1 MLKFEKGTLKG
12 FAAGTLLTVLTLGT
26 ILPSSAAT
34 MKEIK
39 VAMGGIKIYVDGNL
53 KKPTD
58 VNGNVVEPMI
68 YDGTTYLPVR
78 ALTGMLTDKEVAWDQ
93 QSQTVYI
100 GQRPDAGVQSVPI
113 DEVEPYKIWNYYVS
127 TGKDAQFTVLGET
140 YSPFNKI
147 TFPNGTLNYRE
158 NDLTYKLDSGYD
170 SICGKFIIPFND
182 LGNEGQSTLQFYNVD
197 QYGEETLIKEYSAK
211 AGDAA
216 IDVDVNLQG
225 CNFLRIKAKNNGKGN
240 GCILYDVTLT
250 TAK

>member
-1 MLKFEKGTLKG
+1 MMKFEKGTLKG
-12 FAAGTLLTVLTLGT
+12 FAAGTLVTVLTLGT

-100 GQRPDAGVQSVPI
+100 GQRPDVGVKSVPI
-113 DEVEPYKIWNYYVS
+113 DELEIYQNNPSYNAVS
-127 TGKDAQFTVLGET
+127 GVYTGKDAQFTVMGET
-140 YSPFNKI
+140 YSPFNRI
-147 TFPNGTLNYRE
+147 V
-158 NDLTYKLDSGYD
+158 LTSNSSQVYKLDSNYD
-170 SICGKFIIPFND
+170 SIHGKFIIPFHD
-182 LGNEGQSTLQFYNVD
+182 LGNDSSATLQFYNVD
-197 QYGEETLIKEYSAK
+197 QYGEETLIKEYDAK
-211 AGDAA
+211 AGDPV

-225 CNFLRIKAKNNGKGN
+225 CNFLKIKMEHWRKDNTPAF
-240 GCILYDVTLT
+240 YDVTLT

>member
-1 MLKFEKGTLKG
+1 MMKFEKGTLKG
-12 FAAGTLLTVLTLGT
+12 FAAGTLVTVLTLGT

-93 QSQTVYI
+93 ESQTVYI
-100 GQRPDAGVQSVPI
+100 GQRPDVGVKSVPI
-113 DEVEPYKIWNYYVS
+113 DEVEMYQNNIAYNAVS
-127 TGKDAQFTVLGET
+127 GVYTGKAAQFTVLGDT
-140 YSPFNKI
+140 YSPFNRMSLM
-147 TFPNGTLNYRE
+147 GSDYYV
-158 NDLTYKLDSGYD
+158 YKLDSNYD
-170 SICGKFIIPFND
+170 SIHGKFIIPFD
-182 LGNEGQSTLQFYNVD
+182 RLGTYGESTLQFYNVD

-225 CNFLRIKAKNNGKGN
+225 CNFLKIRLGEDRDRCAF
-240 GCILYDVTLT
+240 YDVTLT

>member
-1 MLKFEKGTLKG
+1 MMKFEKGTLKG
-12 FAAGTLLTVLTLGT
+12 FVAGTLVTVLTLGT

-93 QSQTVYI
+93 ESQTVYI
-100 GQRPDAGVQSVPI
+100 GQRPDVGVKSVPI
-113 DEVEPYKIWNYYVS
+113 DELEAYDTHSNAYASSSLY
-127 TGKDAQFTVLGET
+127 TGKDAQFTVLGDT
-140 YSPFNKI
+140 YSPFNRMRLS
-147 TFPNGTLNYRE
+147 GMGYRV
-158 NDLTYKLDSGYD
+158 YKLDSNYD
-170 SICGKFIIPFND
+170 SIHGKFIIPFD
-182 LGNEGQSTLQFYNVD
+182 RLGTYAESTLQFYNVD
-197 QYGEETLIKEYSAK
+197 QYGEETLIKEYSTK

-225 CNFLRIKAKNNGKGN
+225 CNFLKIKGN
-240 GCILYDVTLT
+240 GDCYFAFYDVTLT

>member
-1 MLKFEKGTLKG
+1 MMKFEKGTLKG
-12 FAAGTLLTVLTLGT
+12 FAAGTLVTVLTLGT

-93 QSQTVYI
+93 ESQTVYI
-100 GQRPDAGVQSVPI
+100 GQRPDAGVKSVPI
-113 DEVEPYKIWNYYVS
+113 DELKAYDTYNNSGVVY
-127 TGKDAQFTVLGET
+127 TGKDAQFTVLGDT
-140 YSPFNKI
+140 YTAFNRI
-147 TFPNGTLNYRE
+147 TLDENGYHI
-158 NDLTYKLDSGYD
+158 YKLDSNYD
-170 SICGKFIIPFND
+170 SIHGKFIIPFDD
-182 LGNEGQSTLQFYNVD
+182 LGSTREATLQFYNVD
-197 QYGEETLIKEYSAK
+197 QYGEETLIKEYSTK
-211 AGDAA
+211 AGDPV

-225 CNFLRIKAKNNGKGN
+225 CNFLKIRGDAGSVPFAF
-240 GCILYDVTLT
+240 YDVTLT

>member
-39 VAMGGIKIYVDGNL
+39 VAMVGIKIYVDGNL

-100 GQRPDAGVQSVPI
+100 GQRPDAGVKSVPI
-113 DEVEPYKIWNYYVS
+113 DELKVYDGSSKTVY
-127 TGKDAQFTVLGET
+127 TGKDAQFTVLGDT
-140 YSPFNKI
+140 YSPFNRI
-147 TFPNGTLNYRE
+147 QMWEAYRV
-158 NDLTYKLDSGYD
+158 YKLDSNYD
-170 SICGKFIIPFND
+170 SIHGKFIIPFDN
-182 LGNEGQSTLQFYNVD
+182 LGSKAESTLQFYNVD
-197 QYGEETLIKEYSAK
+197 QYGEETLIKEYHTK
-211 AGDAA
+211 AGDPA

-225 CNFLRIKAKNNGKGN
+225 CNFLKIKGSGKTFAF
-240 GCILYDVTLT
+240 YDVTLT

>member
-93 QSQTVYI
+93 ESQTVYI
-100 GQRPDAGVQSVPI
+100 GQRPDVGVKSVPI
-113 DEVEPYKIWNYYVS
+113 DELEAYDTYSNGAVGAISSLY
-127 TGKDAQFTVLGET
+127 TGKDAQFTVLGDT
-140 YSPFNKI
+140 YSPFNRMSLR
-147 TFPNGTLNYRE
+147 GGGYRV
-158 NDLTYKLDSGYD
+158 YKLDSNYD
-170 SICGKFIIPFND
+170 SIHGKFIIPFDN
-182 LGNEGQSTLQFYNVD
+182 LGSTAESTLQFYNVD
-197 QYGEETLIKEYSAK
+197 QYGEETLIKEYHTK

-225 CNFLRIKAKNNGKGN
+225 CNFLKIKGYTGN
-240 GCILYDVTLT
+240 SAFAFYDVTLT

>member
-1 MLKFEKGTLKG
+1 MMKFEKGTLKG
-12 FAAGTLLTVLTLGT
+12 FAAGTLVTVLTLGT

-93 QSQTVYI
+93 ESQTVYI
-100 GQRPDAGVQSVPI
+100 GQRPDVGVKSVPI
-113 DEVEPYKIWNYYVS
+113 DEVEAYDTYSNGAVGAISSLY
-127 TGKDAQFTVLGET
+127 TGKDAQFTVLGDT
-140 YSPFNKI
+140 YSPFNRMSLR
-147 TFPNGTLNYRE
+147 GGGYRV
-158 NDLTYKLDSGYD
+158 YKLDSNYD
-170 SICGKFIIPFND
+170 SIHGKFILPFDN
-182 LGNEGQSTLQFYNVD
+182 LGSTAESTLQFYNVD
-197 QYGEETLIKEYSAK
+197 QYGEETLIKKYSTK
-211 AGDAA
+211 AGDPV

-225 CNFLRIKAKNNGKGN
+225 CNSLEIVGIGDTLAF
-240 GCILYDVTLT
+240 YDVTLT

>member
-1 MLKFEKGTLKG
+1 MMKFEKGTLKG
-12 FAAGTLLTVLTLGT
+12 FAAGTLVTVLTLGT

-93 QSQTVYI
+93 ESQTVYI
-100 GQRPDAGVQSVPI
+100 GQRPDVGVKSVPI
-113 DEVEPYKIWNYYVS
+113 DEVEMYQSNIAYNDVS
-127 TGKDAQFTVLGET
+127 GVYTGKAAQFTVLGDT
-140 YSPFNKI
+140 YSPFNQMSLMK
-147 TFPNGTLNYRE
+147 Y
-158 NDLTYKLDSGYD
+158 DYYVYKLDSNYD
-170 SICGKFIIPFND
+170 SIHGKFIIPFDN
-182 LGNEGQSTLQFYNVD
+182 LGSTAESTLQFYNVD
-197 QYGEETLIKEYSAK
+197 QYGEETLIKEYHTK

-225 CNFLRIKAKNNGKGN
+225 CNFLKICLGEDWDRCAF
-240 GCILYDVTLT
+240 YDVTLT

>member
-1 MLKFEKGTLKG
+1 MKRNRERIKDMAIGAL
-12 FAAGTLLTVLTLGT
+12 ATVLTLGT

-93 QSQTVYI
+93 ESQTVYI
-100 GQRPDAGVQSVPI
+100 GQRPDAGVKSVPI
-113 DEVEPYKIWNYYVS
+113 DELKAYDTYNNSGVVY
-127 TGKDAQFTVLGET
+127 TGKDAQFTVLGDT
-140 YSPFNKI
+140 YFPFNRI
-147 TFPNGTLNYRE
+147 ELVHWGQQ
-158 NDLTYKLDSGYD
+158 TYKLDSNYD
-170 SICGKFIIPFND
+170 SIHGKFIIPYDNVGSKAVSA
-182 LGNEGQSTLQFYNVD
+182 LRFYS
-197 QYGEETLIKEYSAK
+197 EKTLIKEYYAQ
-211 AGDAA
+211 AGDSA
-216 IDVDVNLQG
+216 IDVDINLQG
-225 CNFLRIKAKNNGKGN
+225 CNSLKIVGIGDTLAF
-240 GCILYDVTLT
+240 YEVTLT

>member
-1 MLKFEKGTLKG
+1 MPKFEKGTLKG

-100 GQRPDAGVQSVPI
+100 GQRPDVGVKSVPI
-113 DEVEPYKIWNYYVS
+113 DELEIYQSNLSYNDVS
-127 TGKDAQFTVLGET
+127 GVYTGKYAQFTVLGDT
-140 YSPFNKI
+140 YSPFNQMSLV
-147 TFPNGTLNYRE
+147 GSDYLV
-158 NDLTYKLDSGYD
+158 YKLDSNYD
-170 SICGKFIIPFND
+170 SIHGKFIIPFDN
-182 LGNEGQSTLQFYNVD
+182 LGSTAESTLQFYNVD
-197 QYGEETLIKEYSAK
+197 QYGEETLIKEYYTK

-225 CNFLRIKAKNNGKGN
+225 CNFLKICLGEDWDRCAF
-240 GCILYDVTLT
+240 YDVTLT

>member
-1 MLKFEKGTLKG
+1 MPKFEKGTLKG
-12 FAAGTLLTVLTLGT
+12 FAAGTLLTVLTLVT

-93 QSQTVYI
+93 ESQTVYI
-100 GQRPDAGVQSVPI
+100 GQRPDAGVKSVPI
-113 DEVEPYKIWNYYVS
+113 DELKAYDTYNNSGVVY
-127 TGKDAQFTVLGET
+127 TGKEAQFTVLGDT
-140 YSPFNKI
+140 YSPFNRMS
-147 TFPNGTLNYRE
+147 LMRSDYYV
-158 NDLTYKLDSGYD
+158 YKLDSNYD
-170 SICGKFIIPFND
+170 SIHGKFIIPYDNVGSKAVSALRFYSV
-182 LGNEGQSTLQFYNVD
+182 GQH
-197 QYGEETLIKEYSAK
+197 GETLIKEYYAQ
-211 AGDAA
+211 AGDSA

-225 CNFLRIKAKNNGKGN
+225 CNSLKIEGIGDTLAF
-240 GCILYDVTLT
+240 YDVTLT

>member
-12 FAAGTLLTVLTLGT
+12 FAAGTLVTVLTLGT

-93 QSQTVYI
+93 ESQTVYI
-100 GQRPDAGVQSVPI
+100 GQRPDVGVKSVPI
-113 DEVEPYKIWNYYVS
+113 DELEAYDTYSNGAVGAISSLY
-127 TGKDAQFTVLGET
+127 TGKDAQFTVLGDT
-140 YSPFNKI
+140 YSPFNRMSLR
-147 TFPNGTLNYRE
+147 GGGYRV
-158 NDLTYKLDSGYD
+158 YKLDSNYD
-170 SICGKFIIPFND
+170 SIHGKFIIPFDN
-182 LGNEGQSTLQFYNVD
+182 LGSTAESTLQFYNVD

-225 CNFLRIKAKNNGKGN
+225 CNFLKIKGKGDS
-240 GCILYDVTLT
+240 CAFYDVTLT

>member
-1 MLKFEKGTLKG
+1 MKRNRERIKDMAIGAL
-12 FAAGTLLTVLTLGT
+12 ATVLTLGT

-100 GQRPDAGVQSVPI
+100 GQRPDVGVKSVPI
-113 DEVEPYKIWNYYVS
+113 DELEAYDTHSNAYASSSLYI
-127 TGKDAQFTVLGET
+127 GKDAQFTVLGDT
-140 YSPFNKI
+140 YSPFNRMRLS
-147 TFPNGTLNYRE
+147 GMGYRV
-158 NDLTYKLDSGYD
+158 YKLDSNYD
-170 SICGKFIIPFND
+170 SIHGKFIIPFD
-182 LGNEGQSTLQFYNVD
+182 RLGTYAESTLQFYNVD

-225 CNFLRIKAKNNGKGN
+225 CNFLKIKGKGDS
-240 GCILYDVTLT
+240 CAFYDVTLT

>member
-1 MLKFEKGTLKG
+1 MMKFEKGTLKG
-12 FAAGTLLTVLTLGT
+12 FAAGTLVTVLTLGT

-100 GQRPDAGVQSVPI
+100 GQRPDVGVKSVPI
-113 DEVEPYKIWNYYVS
+113 DEVEAYDTYSNGAVGASSSLY
-127 TGKDAQFTVLGET
+127 TGKNAQFTVLGDT
-140 YSPFNKI
+140 YSPFNRMSLR
-147 TFPNGTLNYRE
+147 GGGYRV
-158 NDLTYKLDSGYD
+158 YKLDSNYD
-170 SICGKFIIPFND
+170 SIHGKFIIPFDN
-182 LGNEGQSTLQFYNVD
+182 LGSKAVSALRFYSVGQHET
-197 QYGEETLIKEYSAK
+197 TLIKEYYAQ
-211 AGDAA
+211 AGDPV

-225 CNFLRIKAKNNGKGN
+225 CNSLKIEGRGDTLAF
-240 GCILYDVTLT
+240 YDVTLT

>member
-1 MLKFEKGTLKG
+1 MMKFEKGTLKG
-12 FAAGTLLTVLTLGT
+12 FAAGTLVTVLTLGT

-93 QSQTVYI
+93 ESQTVYI
-100 GQRPDAGVQSVPI
+100 GQRPDVGVKSVPI
-113 DEVEPYKIWNYYVS
+113 DEVEMYDAFDNRIENSKQYLY
-127 TGKDAQFTVLGET
+127 TGKDAQFTVLGDT
-140 YSPFNKI
+140 YSPFNRMRLS
-147 TFPNGTLNYRE
+147 GMGYRV
-158 NDLTYKLDSGYD
+158 YKLDSNYD
-170 SICGKFIIPFND
+170 SIHGKFIIPFD
-182 LGNEGQSTLQFYNVD
+182 RLGTYAESTLQFYNVD
-197 QYGEETLIKEYSAK
+197 QYGEETLIKEYSTK

-225 CNFLRIKAKNNGKGN
+225 CNFLKICLGDENYECAF
-240 GCILYDVTLT
+240 YDVTLT

>member
-1 MLKFEKGTLKG
+1 M
-12 FAAGTLLTVLTLGT
+12 GT

-100 GQRPDAGVQSVPI
+100 GQRPDVGVKSVPI
-113 DEVEPYKIWNYYVS
+113 DELKIYQSNIAYNAVS
-127 TGKDAQFTVLGET
+127 GVYTGKYAQFTVLGDT
-140 YSPFNKI
+140 YSPFNQMR
-147 TFPNGTLNYRE
+147 LMESDYWV
-158 NDLTYKLDSGYD
+158 YKLDSNYD
-170 SICGKFIIPFND
+170 SIHGKFIIPFDN
-182 LGNEGQSTLQFYNVD
+182 LGSTAESTLQFYNVD
-197 QYGEETLIKEYSAK
+197 QYGEETLIKEYHTK

-225 CNFLRIKAKNNGKGN
+225 CNFLKIRGGAGN
-240 GCILYDVTLT
+240 CNSAFYDVTLT

>member
-1 MLKFEKGTLKG
+1 MMKFEKGTLKG
-12 FAAGTLLTVLTLGT
+12 FAAGTLVTVLTLGT

-100 GQRPDAGVQSVPI
+100 GQRPDVGVKSVPI
-113 DEVEPYKIWNYYVS
+113 DELEAYDTHSNAYASSSLY
-127 TGKDAQFTVLGET
+127 TGKDAQFTVLGDT
-140 YSPFNKI
+140 YSPFNRMRLS
-147 TFPNGTLNYRE
+147 GMGYRV
-158 NDLTYKLDSGYD
+158 YKLDSNYD
-170 SICGKFIIPFND
+170 SIHGKFIIPFD
-182 LGNEGQSTLQFYNVD
+182 RLGTYAESTLQFYNVD

-225 CNFLRIKAKNNGKGN
+225 CNFLKIKGKGDS
-240 GCILYDVTLT
+240 CAFYDVTLT

>member
-1 MLKFEKGTLKG
+1 MMKFEKGTLKG

-100 GQRPDAGVQSVPI
+100 GQRPDVGVKSVPI

-127 TGKDAQFTVLGET
+127 TGKDAQFTVLGDT
-140 YSPFNKI
+140 YSPFNRMRLS
-147 TFPNGTLNYRE
+147 GMGYRV
-158 NDLTYKLDSGYD
+158 YKLDSNYD
-170 SICGKFIIPFND
+170 SIHGKFIIPFDD
-182 LGNEGQSTLQFYNVD
+182 LGSTRESTLQFYNVD
-197 QYGEETLIKEYSAK
+197 QYGEETLIKEYHTK

>member
-1 MLKFEKGTLKG
+1 MPKFEKGTLKG

-100 GQRPDAGVQSVPI
+100 GQRPDAGVKSVPI
-113 DEVEPYKIWNYYVS
+113 DELKAYDTYNNSGVVY
-127 TGKDAQFTVLGET
+127 TGKDAQFTVLGDT
-140 YSPFNKI
+140 YFPFNRI
-147 TFPNGTLNYRE
+147 ELVHAGQQ
-158 NDLTYKLDSGYD
+158 TYKLDSNYD
-170 SICGKFIIPFND
+170 SIHGKFIIPYDNVGSKAASALRFYSV
-182 LGNEGQSTLQFYNVD
+182 GQH
-197 QYGEETLIKEYSAK
+197 GGETLIKEYYTQ
-211 AGDAA
+211 AGDPV
-216 IDVDVNLQG
+216 IDVDINLQG
-225 CNFLRIKAKNNGKGN
+225 CNSLRIKGIGDTLAF
-240 GCILYDVTLT
+240 YDVTLT

>member
-1 MLKFEKGTLKG
+1 MMKFEKGTLKG
-12 FAAGTLLTVLTLGT
+12 FAAGTLVTVLTLGT

-93 QSQTVYI
+93 ESQTVYI
-100 GQRPDAGVQSVPI
+100 GQRPDVGVKSVPI
-113 DEVEPYKIWNYYVS
+113 DELEAYDTHSNAYASSSLY
-127 TGKDAQFTVLGET
+127 TGKDAQFTVLGDT
-140 YSPFNKI
+140 YSPFNRMRLS
-147 TFPNGTLNYRE
+147 GMGYRV
-158 NDLTYKLDSGYD
+158 YKLDSNYD
-170 SICGKFIIPFND
+170 SIHGKFIIPFD
-182 LGNEGQSTLQFYNVD
+182 RLGTYAESTLQFYNVD

-225 CNFLRIKAKNNGKGN
+225 CNFLKIKGKGDS
-240 GCILYDVTLT
+240 CAFYDVTLT

>member
-1 MLKFEKGTLKG
+1 MMKFEKGTLKG
-12 FAAGTLLTVLTLGT
+12 FAAGTLVTVLTLGT

-93 QSQTVYI
+93 ESQTVYI
-100 GQRPDAGVQSVPI
+100 GQRPDAGVKSVPI
-113 DEVEPYKIWNYYVS
+113 DELEAYEENNRHWDAEQEVY
-127 TGKDAQFTVLGET
+127 TGEKAQFTVLGET
-140 YSPFNKI
+140 YSPFNRMQLYY
-147 TFPNGTLNYRE
+147 TGYRV
-158 NDLTYKLDSGYD
+158 YKLDSDYD
-170 SICGKFIIPFND
+170 SIHGKFIIPFDD
-182 LGNEGQSTLQFYNVD
+182 LGSTAESTLQFYNVD
-197 QYGEETLIKEYSAK
+197 QYGEETLIKEYHTK

-225 CNFLRIKAKNNGKGN
+225 CNFLKICLGEDWDRCAF
-240 GCILYDVTLT
+240 YDVTLT

>member
-1 MLKFEKGTLKG
+1 MMKFEKGPLKG
-12 FAAGTLLTVLTLGT
+12 FAAGTLVTVLTLGT

-100 GQRPDAGVQSVPI
+100 GQRPDVGVKSVPI
-113 DEVEPYKIWNYYVS
+113 DELEAYDTHSNAYASSSLY
-127 TGKDAQFTVLGET
+127 TGKDAQFTVLGDT
-140 YSPFNKI
+140 YSPFNRMRLS
-147 TFPNGTLNYRE
+147 GMGYRV
-158 NDLTYKLDSGYD
+158 YKLDSNYD
-170 SICGKFIIPFND
+170 SIHGKFIIPFD
-182 LGNEGQSTLQFYNVD
+182 RLGTYAESTLQFYNVD

-225 CNFLRIKAKNNGKGN
+225 CNFLKIKGKGDS
-240 GCILYDVTLT
+240 CAFYDVTLT

>member
-1 MLKFEKGTLKG
+1 MMKFEKGTLKG
-12 FAAGTLLTVLTLGT
+12 FAAGTLVTVLTLGT

-100 GQRPDAGVQSVPI
+100 GQRPGAVGASSSL
-113 DEVEPYKIWNYYVS
+113 Y
-127 TGKDAQFTVLGET
+127 TGKDAQFTVLGDT
-140 YSPFNKI
+140 YSPFNRM
-147 TFPNGTLNYRE
+147 FLRGGGYWV
-158 NDLTYKLDSGYD
+158 YKLDSNYD
-170 SICGKFIIPFND
+170 SIHGKFIIPFDN
-182 LGNEGQSTLQFYNVD
+182 LGSTAESTLQFYNVD
-197 QYGEETLIKEYSAK
+197 QYGEETLIKKYSTK
-211 AGDAA
+211 AGDPV

-225 CNFLRIKAKNNGKGN
+225 CNFLKIKGYTDNGAFAF
-240 GCILYDVTLT
+240 YDVTLT

>member
-1 MLKFEKGTLKG
+1 MMKFEKGTLKG
-12 FAAGTLLTVLTLGT
+12 FAAGTLVTVLTLGT

-93 QSQTVYI
+93 ESQTVYI
-100 GQRPDAGVQSVPI
+100 GQRPDVGVKSVPI
-113 DEVEPYKIWNYYVS
+113 DELEAYDTHSNAYASSSLY
-127 TGKDAQFTVLGET
+127 TGKDAQFTVLGDT
-140 YSPFNKI
+140 YSPFNRMRLS
-147 TFPNGTLNYRE
+147 GMGYRV
-158 NDLTYKLDSGYD
+158 YKLDSNYD
-170 SICGKFIIPFND
+170 SIHGKFIIPFD
-182 LGNEGQSTLQFYNVD
+182 RLGTYAESTLQFYNVD

-211 AGDAA
+211 AGDDA

-225 CNFLRIKAKNNGKGN
+225 CNFLKIKGKGDS
-240 GCILYDVTLT
+240 CAFYDVTLT

>member
-1 MLKFEKGTLKG
+1 MMKFEKGTLKG
-12 FAAGTLLTVLTLGT
+12 FAAGTLVTVLTLGT

-100 GQRPDAGVQSVPI
+100 GQRPDVGVKSVPI
-113 DEVEPYKIWNYYVS
+113 DELKAYDTYDSAVY
-127 TGKDAQFTVLGET
+127 TGKDAQFTVLGDT
-140 YSPFNKI
+140 YSPFNRMRLS
-147 TFPNGTLNYRE
+147 GMGYRV
-158 NDLTYKLDSGYD
+158 YKLDSNYD
-170 SICGKFIIPFND
+170 SIHGKFIIPFDN
-182 LGNEGQSTLQFYNVD
+182 LGSTRESTLQFYNVD
-197 QYGEETLIKEYSAK
+197 QYGEETLIKEYHTK

-225 CNFLRIKAKNNGKGN
+225 CNFLKIKGKGDS
-240 GCILYDVTLT
+240 CAFYDVTLT

>member
-1 MLKFEKGTLKG
+1 MMKFEKGTLKG
-12 FAAGTLLTVLTLGT
+12 FAAGTLVTVLTLGT

-93 QSQTVYI
+93 ESRTVYI
-100 GQRPDAGVQSVPI
+100 GQRPDVGVKSVPI
-113 DEVEPYKIWNYYVS
+113 DEVEAYDTYSNGAVGASSSLY
-127 TGKDAQFTVLGET
+127 TGKNAQFTVLGDT
-140 YSPFNKI
+140 YSPFNRMSLK
-147 TFPNGTLNYRE
+147 GGGYQV
-158 NDLTYKLDSGYD
+158 YKLDSNYD
-170 SICGKFIIPFND
+170 SIHGKFIIPFDN
-182 LGNEGQSTLQFYNVD
+182 LGSTAESTLQFYNVD

-225 CNFLRIKAKNNGKGN
+225 CNFLKIQGYTDNGAFAF
-240 GCILYDVTLT
+240 YDVTLT

>member
-12 FAAGTLLTVLTLGT
+12 FAAGTLVTVLTLGT

-93 QSQTVYI
+93 ESQTVYI
-100 GQRPDAGVQSVPI
+100 GQRPDAGVKSVPI
-113 DEVEPYKIWNYYVS
+113 DELEPYKTWEGKIY
-127 TGKDAQFTVLGET
+127 TGKDAQFTVLGEAHT
-140 YSPFNKI
+140 AFNRI
-147 TFPNGTLNYRE
+147 TLDENGYHI
-158 NDLTYKLDSGYD
+158 YKLDSNYD
-170 SICGKFIIPFND
+170 SIHGKFIIPFDD
-182 LGNEGQSTLQFYNVD
+182 LGSTREATLQFYNVD

-225 CNFLRIKAKNNGKGN
+225 CNFLKVKMKFSQPEYQARFYPAF
-240 GCILYDVTLT
+240 YDVTLT

>member
-1 MLKFEKGTLKG
+1 MMKFEKGTLKG
-12 FAAGTLLTVLTLGT
+12 FAAGTLVTVLTLGT

-100 GQRPDAGVQSVPI
+100 GQRPDVGVKSVPI
-113 DEVEPYKIWNYYVS
+113 DELEAYDDYDSYVS
-127 TGKDAQFTVLGET
+127 TGKDAQFTVLGDT
-140 YSPFNKI
+140 YSPFNRMRLSGFGYQI
-147 TFPNGTLNYRE
+147 
-158 NDLTYKLDSGYD
+158 YKLDSSYD
-170 SICGKFIIPFND
+170 SIHGKFIIPFDN
-182 LGNEGQSTLQFYNVD
+182 LGSTWESTLQFYNVD
-197 QYGEETLIKEYSAK
+197 QYGEETLIKEYSTK

-225 CNFLRIKAKNNGKGN
+225 CNFLKIKGKGST
-240 GCILYDVTLT
+240 LAFYDVTLT

>member
-1 MLKFEKGTLKG
+1 MMKFEKGTLKG
-12 FAAGTLLTVLTLGT
+12 FAAGTLVTVLTLGT

-93 QSQTVYI
+93 ESQTVYI
-100 GQRPDAGVQSVPI
+100 GQRPDVGVKSVPI
-113 DEVEPYKIWNYYVS
+113 DELEAYDTHSNAYASSSLY
-127 TGKDAQFTVLGET
+127 TGKDAQFTVLGDT
-140 YSPFNKI
+140 YSPFNRMRLS
-147 TFPNGTLNYRE
+147 GMGYRV
-158 NDLTYKLDSGYD
+158 YKLDSNYD
-170 SICGKFIIPFND
+170 SIHGKFIIPFD
-182 LGNEGQSTLQFYNVD
+182 RLGTYAESTLQFYNVD
-197 QYGEETLIKEYSAK
+197 QYGEETLIKEYHTK

-225 CNFLRIKAKNNGKGN
+225 CNFLKIKGKGDS
-240 GCILYDVTLT
+240 CAFYDVTLT

>member
-1 MLKFEKGTLKG
+1 MPKFEKGTLKG

-93 QSQTVYI
+93 ESQTVYI
-100 GQRPDAGVQSVPI
+100 GQRPDVGVKSVPI
-113 DEVEPYKIWNYYVS
+113 DELEAYNDYNSYIY
-127 TGKDAQFTVLGET
+127 TGKDAQFTVLGDT
-140 YSPFNKI
+140 YSPFNRMRLGVSGYQI
-147 TFPNGTLNYRE
+147 
-158 NDLTYKLDSGYD
+158 YKLDSSYD
-170 SICGKFIIPFND
+170 SIHGKFIIPFDD
-182 LGNEGQSTLQFYNVD
+182 LGSTAEATLQFYNVD

-225 CNFLRIKAKNNGKGN
+225 CNFLKIKGEGN
-240 GCILYDVTLT
+240 YFAFYDVTLT

>member
-12 FAAGTLLTVLTLGT
+12 FAAGTLVTVLTLGT

-34 MKEIK
+34 MKEIR

-93 QSQTVYI
+93 ESQTVYI
-100 GQRPDAGVQSVPI
+100 GQRPDVGVKSVPI
-113 DEVEPYKIWNYYVS
+113 DELKAYDTFSSSTSSSSLY
-127 TGKDAQFTVLGET
+127 TGKDAQFTVLGDT
-140 YSPFNKI
+140 YSPFNRMRLS
-147 TFPNGTLNYRE
+147 GMGYRV
-158 NDLTYKLDSGYD
+158 YKLDSNYD
-170 SICGKFIIPFND
+170 SIHGKFIIPFD
-182 LGNEGQSTLQFYNVD
+182 KLGTYTESTLQFYNVD

-225 CNFLRIKAKNNGKGN
+225 CNFLKIKGKGDS
-240 GCILYDVTLT
+240 CAFYDVTLT

>member
-1 MLKFEKGTLKG
+1 MMKFEKGTLKG
-12 FAAGTLLTVLTLGT
+12 FAAGTLVTVLTLGT

-93 QSQTVYI
+93 ESQTVYI
-100 GQRPDAGVQSVPI
+100 GQRPDVGVKSVPI
-113 DEVEPYKIWNYYVS
+113 DELKAYDTYGSAVYTE
-127 TGKDAQFTVLGET
+127 KDAQFTVLGDT
-140 YSPFNKI
+140 YSPFNRMRLG
-147 TFPNGTLNYRE
+147 NWDYRV
-158 NDLTYKLDSGYD
+158 YKLDSNYD
-170 SICGKFIIPFND
+170 SIHGKFIIPFDD
-182 LGNEGQSTLQFYNVD
+182 LGSTRESTLQFYNVD
-197 QYGEETLIKEYSAK
+197 QYGEETLIKEYSTK

-225 CNFLRIKAKNNGKGN
+225 CNFLKIKGKGST
-240 GCILYDVTLT
+240 LAFYDVTLT

>member
-1 MLKFEKGTLKG
+1 MMKFEKGTLKG
-12 FAAGTLLTVLTLGT
+12 FAAGTLVTVLTLGT

-93 QSQTVYI
+93 ESQTVYI
-100 GQRPDAGVQSVPI
+100 GQRPDVGVKSVPI
-113 DEVEPYKIWNYYVS
+113 DELEAYDYNVYNIVK
-127 TGKDAQFTVLGET
+127 TGKYAQFTVLGDT
-140 YSPFNKI
+140 YSPFNRMELSGSI
-147 TFPNGTLNYRE
+147 YQI
-158 NDLTYKLDSGYD
+158 YKLDSGYD
-170 SICGKFIIPFND
+170 SLHGKFIIPFDD
-182 LGNEGQSTLQFYNVD
+182 LGSTRESTLQFYNVD
-197 QYGEETLIKEYSAK
+197 QYGEETLIKEYSTK

-225 CNFLRIKAKNNGKGN
+225 CNFLKIKGEGSDFAF
-240 GCILYDVTLT
+240 YDVTLT

>member
-1 MLKFEKGTLKG
+1 MMKFEKGTLKG
-12 FAAGTLLTVLTLGT
+12 FAAGTLVTVLTLGT

-100 GQRPDAGVQSVPI
+100 GQRPDVGVKSVPI
-113 DEVEPYKIWNYYVS
+113 DELKAYDTVS
-127 TGKDAQFTVLGET
+127 SSTSSSSLYTGKDAQFTVLGDT
-140 YSPFNKI
+140 YSPFNRMRLS
-147 TFPNGTLNYRE
+147 GMGYRV
-158 NDLTYKLDSGYD
+158 YKLDSNYD
-170 SICGKFIIPFND
+170 SIHGKFIIPFD
-182 LGNEGQSTLQFYNVD
+182 RLGTYAESTLQFYNVD

-225 CNFLRIKAKNNGKGN
+225 CNFLKIKGKGDS
-240 GCILYDVTLT
+240 CAFYDVTLT

>member
-12 FAAGTLLTVLTLGT
+12 FAAGTLVTVLTLGT

-93 QSQTVYI
+93 ESQTVYI
-100 GQRPDAGVQSVPI
+100 GQRPDVGVKSVPI
-113 DEVEPYKIWNYYVS
+113 DELEAYDTHSNAYASSSLY
-127 TGKDAQFTVLGET
+127 TGKDAQFTVLGDT
-140 YSPFNKI
+140 YSPFNRMRLS
-147 TFPNGTLNYRE
+147 GMGYRV
-158 NDLTYKLDSGYD
+158 YKLDSNYD
-170 SICGKFIIPFND
+170 SIHGKFIIPFD
-182 LGNEGQSTLQFYNVD
+182 RLGTYAESTLQFYNVD

-225 CNFLRIKAKNNGKGN
+225 CNFLKIKGKGDS
-240 GCILYDVTLT
+240 CAFYDVTLT